1 MKHCGIKDDRSSIA
15 MVKLVRGCAVEL
27 RGHLPTP
34 RIPLCSLADDPQSAQ
49 LIVHRRMQGTMHES
63 VFVSL
68 QVAEALRVPSYS
80 QVRRF
85 YTKGPKYSKSTGLS
99 GHGNPDIAKDTDLH
113 SQKTGRKSA
122 HGKPR
127 GMDRCSP
134 EGPNVVRCITLS
146 SPDAKRVVGM

>member
-1 MKHCGIKDDRSSIA
+1 

-85 YTKGPKYSKSTGLS
+85 YTKGPKYSKSKPKTPIYTLKRRV
-99 GHGNPDIAKDTDLH
+99 GNLLTVNLAGWIAAALKVQMSSDV
-113 SQKTGRKSA
+113 SQYR
-122 HGKPR
+122 R
-127 GMDRCSP
+127 L
-134 EGPNVVRCITLS
+134 TLS
-146 SPDAKRVVGM
+146 AS